1 MGHFGL
7 DISNLSIKVLEARN
21 ETNGFEILSFGEVR
35 TPAPVRS
42 NNPQDLDLIAK
53 ALSKLV
59 KDAKISSKDVY
70 ISIPES
76 QVFTRVIQLP
86 AITEKELATAIKF
99 ESEQYIP
106 VPLDEVY
113 LEYEVLYSPPPGQS
127 GAKMEV
133 LLVAAE
139 RNIVEKMVQ
148 IAQMAGLTPLV
159 EETSL
164 LSSLRALRKQIREY
178 ALLVDIG
185 NTSADIAI
193 LQNGQLKQTSSLATA
208 GEALTRSIA
217 QGLSLSVPQAEKYK
231 HTYGLETNQLEG
243 KIAKVM
249 HTPINNIVEHINKNI
264 RFVKTL
270 SSEARIDQIV
280 LSGGTALLPNLSYYI
295 VNQLN
300 IEVDLAN
307 PLQECLNKNLPGQL
321 ISNAPRFCSVIGLAL
336 RD

>member
-1 MGHFGL
+1 
-7 DISNLSIKVLEARN
+7 
-21 ETNGFEILSFGEVR
+21 
-35 TPAPVRS
+35 
-42 NNPQDLDLIAK
+42 
-53 ALSKLV
+53 
-59 KDAKISSKDVY
+59 
-70 ISIPES
+70 
-76 QVFTRVIQLP
+76 
-86 AITEKELATAIKF
+86 
-99 ESEQYIP
+99 
-106 VPLDEVY
+106 
-113 LEYEVLYSPPPGQS
+113 
-127 GAKMEV
+127 
-133 LLVAAE
+133 
-139 RNIVEKMVQ
+139 
-148 IAQMAGLTPLV
+148 
-159 EETSL
+159 
-164 LSSLRALRKQIREY
+164 LRALRKQIREY

-208 GEALTRSIA
+208 GEALTRSVA

-249 HTPINNIVEHINKNI
+249 YTPINNIVEHINKNI

-270 SSEARIDQIV
+270 SNEARIDQIV
-280 LSGGTALLPNLSYYI
+280 LSGGTALLPNFSYYL